1 MFELIK
7 KTLLTGVGL
16 AVMTKDKVEELGK
29 ELASQAKLSEH
40 EGKEF
45 VDHLLKQSETAR
57 KEFETRISAAVQKAV
72 SGLNLASKDEVA
84 RLSAKVEELS
94 ARLSKDGSGYT
105 RLKWPTRQRRG
116 RDPRQRE
123 SGSRDPR
130 RTLCCGKVSRPTAR
144 ARRFRT
150 KCSRLRVGALD
161 RRRAWNPRRSRRRA
175 WRGCP
180 RTRA

>member
-57 KEFETRISAAVQKAV
+57 KDFETRISAAVQKAV

-94 ARLSKDGSGYT
+94 ARLSKNGSST
-105 RLKWPTRQRRG
+105 P
-116 RDPRQRE
+116 
-123 SGSRDPR
+123 
-130 RTLCCGKVSRPTAR
+130 V
-144 ARRFRT
+144 
-150 KCSRLRVGALD
+150 
-161 RRRAWNPRRSRRRA
+161 
-175 WRGCP
+175 
-180 RTRA
+180 